1 MKKRIFS
8 IFMSV
13 LMVMS
18 LMSTVAFAAEVE
30 TADPSS
36 TARASSSSFT
46 GFLMNK
52 ATITPV
58 VVREGSSYQM
68 ALKNYAK
75 TTTFSGSH
83 HNIARWNSYSISGF
97 NQYIIDNNYKMV
109 GWNISVSGKYAVANE
124 GSVIP
129 ADRLWTFEYTAGDD
143 PTVKENIQYFE
154 NLPVTISWFAA
165 LPDEL
170 TDYNSVDT
178 ELNCVTTYIPGIGS
192 GFKTQN
198 DSLDVS
204 LTYWPKYGVDA

>member
-18 LMSTVAFAAEVE
+18 LMSTVAFAAEIE

-36 TARASSSSFT
+36 TTRASSSSFT

-124 GSVIP
+124 EALS
-129 ADRLWTFEYTAGDD
+129 RLIGFGHL
-143 PTVKENIQYFE
+143 NIQPE
-154 NLPVTISWFAA
+154 MILPSRKISSI
-165 LPDEL
+165 LRICL
-170 TDYNSVDT
+170 SQS
-178 ELNCVTTYIPGIGS
+178 PGLRH
-192 GFKTQN
+192 FRMN
-198 DSLDVS
+198 
-204 LTYWPKYGVDA
+204 